1 MVSCNVTPTTTAH
14 RSTSRLD
21 QRGSDLYIS
30 SIVREI
36 ETICILLALS
46 SSQGTGCVAASRRC
60 PSWQLHSN
68 GERGESFLLV
78 VLRLLQTYYINCR
91 EEIKSTLIYGLC
103 AKSSLSLWNHVMDR
117 SSALQGGGFPQFGGR
132 GRGNR
137 GGFGQSEAEEESPR
151 PSSVVGINMEWRI
164 VLSQTAGNTL
174 MIYPPISEYPSSSA
188 ILTSTGQRMEKA
200 LLFLDRR
207 RIQKTRSLLPR
218 RRRVVFQF
226 RT

>member
-1 MVSCNVTPTTTAH
+1 MNAEDGVNKSLTWTWIQWSMLTLCLLAGGGERSVNLSGTAGGSFSTSTINMASGNVTPTTTAH

-21 QRGSDLYIS
+21 QRGCDLYIS

-91 EEIKSTLIYGLC
+91 E
-103 AKSSLSLWNHVMDR
+103 
-117 SSALQGGGFPQFGGR
+117 
-132 GRGNR
+132 
-137 GGFGQSEAEEESPR
+137 
-151 PSSVVGINMEWRI
+151 
-164 VLSQTAGNTL
+164 
-174 MIYPPISEYPSSSA
+174 
-188 ILTSTGQRMEKA
+188 
-200 LLFLDRR
+200 
-207 RIQKTRSLLPR
+207 
-218 RRRVVFQF
+218 
-226 RT
+226 